1 MIVKNQNISYPPSVV
16 PPSPDE
22 FPSTVKDITGI
33 TKAAQAQVTIP
44 DHGFTEED
52 DAGLTSISFHL
63 IVGMIQMN
71 GLIGLILTVV
81 DEDNIIVSI
90 NSTYFSTYISGGQ
103 ACIISGHEPYDP
115 FENIA

>member
-16 PPSPDE
+16 PPSPNE
-22 FPSTVKDITGI
+22 FPNTVKDITGI

-44 DHGFTEED
+44 DHGFTTAAD
-52 DAGLTSISFHL
+52 VGLTSLSFHQ
-63 IVGMIQMN
+63 IKGMIQMN
-71 GLIGLILTVV
+71 GLIGMILSVV
-81 DEDNIIVSI
+81 DTDNITVSI
-90 NSTYFSTYISGGQ
+90 NSTYFSAYTGEGQ